1 MLAEA
6 VATNR
11 AGRHADAAKL
21 FDQVLD
27 ETDDSGM
34 QASALIGKAQFSSPK
49 DHWELFEQAAE
60 LSRFDSL
67 GFWDES
73 YATGSFGAA
82 ARGIGRY
89 DAAAKL
95 LERSLEL
102 ARSWRYPVWECH
114 AAFLLSSVHAATGR
128 LDESAAVLDEAI
140 HRTRRLVGP
149 NVTTAGV
156 RLRAAHTAR
165 LRGEL
170 DEAQR
175 HVDEAY
181 RAADRDDMLPWRRWA
196 AENEALVAR
205 DRGNLGRA
213 RDLLEGAGLRRA
225 EQDQSELPLIRAAQ
239 AGVELRD
246 GEPGRALQLLP
257 EVLARP
263 EWLSHLQAVEALDLT
278 SIALSQSGQA
288 EVAARVF
295 GAAEAE
301 RERTGLVVQA
311 PDRPLLDEARE
322 QTRVVL
328 ADGWDS
334 IYAKGRAMSLE
345 EAVAL
350 AAELA
355 AHYSEGP

>member
-1 MLAEA
+1 
-6 VATNR
+6 
-11 AGRHADAAKL
+11 
-21 FDQVLD
+21 
-27 ETDDSGM
+27 
-34 QASALIGKAQFSSPK
+34 
-49 DHWELFEQAAE
+49 
-60 LSRFDSL
+60 
-67 GFWDES
+67 
-73 YATGSFGAA
+73 
-82 ARGIGRY
+82 
-89 DAAAKL
+89 
-95 LERSLEL
+95 
-102 ARSWRYPVWECH
+102 
-114 AAFLLSSVHAATGR
+114 
-128 LDESAAVLDEAI
+128 
-140 HRTRRLVGP
+140 
-149 NVTTAGV
+149 
-156 RLRAAHTAR
+156 
-165 LRGEL
+165 
-170 DEAQR
+170 
-175 HVDEAY
+175 
-181 RAADRDDMLPWRRWA
+181 
-196 AENEALVAR
+196 
-205 DRGNLGRA
+205 
-213 RDLLEGAGLRRA
+213 
-225 EQDQSELPLIRAAQ
+225 
-239 AGVELRD
+239 VELRD